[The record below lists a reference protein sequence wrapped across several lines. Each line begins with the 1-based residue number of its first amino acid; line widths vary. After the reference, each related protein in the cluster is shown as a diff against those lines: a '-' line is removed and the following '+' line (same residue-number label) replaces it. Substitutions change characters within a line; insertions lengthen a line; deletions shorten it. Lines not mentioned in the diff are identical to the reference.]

1 MSKLYKLED
10 QKAIEQSKFKYYSY
24 LYEYIYKN
32 KNFKE
37 IIAPSSLGIP
47 DPLLNSLIVKLAE
60 LYAKKTTYENS
71 MKEANPAIF

>member
-1 MSKLYKLED
+1 
-10 QKAIEQSKFKYYSY
+10 